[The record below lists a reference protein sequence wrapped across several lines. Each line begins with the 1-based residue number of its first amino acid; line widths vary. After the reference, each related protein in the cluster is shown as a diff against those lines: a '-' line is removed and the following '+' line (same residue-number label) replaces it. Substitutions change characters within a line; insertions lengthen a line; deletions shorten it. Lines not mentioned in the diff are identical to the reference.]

1 MTFNWILQLI
11 IGFLALVTAVFVAVN
26 KMRDVRVEKA
36 FALAPNPER
45 CGVHQT
51 KIAVMEQRLE
61 RMEQDIEEIK
71 KRLP

>member
-36 FALAPNPER
+36 FALSPNPER

-61 RMEQDIEEIK
+61 NI
-71 KRLP
+71 